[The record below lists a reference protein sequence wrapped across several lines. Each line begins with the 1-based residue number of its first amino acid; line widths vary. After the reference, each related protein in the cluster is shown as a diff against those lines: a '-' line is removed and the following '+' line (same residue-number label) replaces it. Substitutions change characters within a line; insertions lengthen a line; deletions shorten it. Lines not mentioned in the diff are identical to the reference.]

1 MKMTMTLDSED
12 ESQTEYVLEI
22 SNKKKQ
28 NKRIMANMKIQ
39 GKIIKFQIDSGSTVN
54 VIPRSIAG
62 DDKLLPCDTDLQSW
76 SGQSVIPVGRKQLV
90 VENCK
95 TKKKYNLEF
104 IVVDGEYTPVI
115 GKVDCEKMK
124 LITVNYENI
133 NSMDTVNKYNT
144 VFDDGLGKLPGTVHL
159 TVDTN
164 AVPVAIATCRSP
176 INLKEKIKK
185 KLDEMTEM
193 NVITKVDEPTDWVSR
208 MVASIKKN
216 GDIRICI
223 DPQALNAALKRELHP
238 LPVIDDI
245 LLELSKARIF
255 SKFDL
260 RNGYWQCE
268 LDSESSM
275 LTTFQTPFG
284 RYRWERLPFGLA
296 VSSEI
301 FQKRL
306 MTALEG
312 LSGTVCVADDI
323 LVFGVGENDKEAEI
337 DHERKLEALL
347 ERCEKIGIKL
357 NREKTEMR
365 KKEVAFLGHKI
376 TSKGLEIDKDKVEA
390 IVKME
395 APKNVKEVQRFA
407 GMVNYLARFLPQL
420 SEIMEPIRILTLKD
434 RAFVWGKKQD
444 EAFTEIKTKV
454 TQAPVLAYY
463 DCKKPLQ
470 IQCDASMNGIGSVLM
485 QDGRPISFAS
495 KALTPTESRYAVI
508 EKEML
513 AVLFSLKK
521 FHQYTFGNRT
531 TVFSDHKPLQSILKK
546 PLDQAPR
553 RLQGMILATQ
563 LYNFEVQYILEKI
576 CTLLICCQ
584 DLIYQMQV
592 SVIVLIMLMQWTIFL

>member
-1 MKMTMTLDSED
+1 M
-12 ESQTEYVLEI
+12 
-22 SNKKKQ
+22 
-28 NKRIMANMKIQ
+28 
-39 GKIIKFQIDSGSTVN
+39 
-54 VIPRSIAG
+54 
-62 DDKLLPCDTDLQSW
+62 
-76 SGQSVIPVGRKQLV
+76 
-90 VENCK
+90 
-95 TKKKYNLEF
+95 
-104 IVVDGEYTPVI
+104 
-115 GKVDCEKMK
+115 
-124 LITVNYENI
+124 
-133 NSMDTVNKYNT
+133 
-144 VFDDGLGKLPGTVHL
+144 
-159 TVDTN
+159 
-164 AVPVAIATCRSP
+164 
-176 INLKEKIKK
+176 
-185 KLDEMTEM
+185 
-193 NVITKVDEPTDWVSR
+193 
-208 MVASIKKN
+208 
-216 GDIRICI
+216 
-223 DPQALNAALKRELHP
+223 
-238 LPVIDDI
+238 
-245 LLELSKARIF
+245 
-255 SKFDL
+255 
-260 RNGYWQCE
+260 
-268 LDSESSM
+268 
-275 LTTFQTPFG
+275 
-284 RYRWERLPFGLA
+284 
-296 VSSEI
+296 
-301 FQKRL
+301 
-306 MTALEG
+306 
-312 LSGTVCVADDI
+312 
-323 LVFGVGENDKEAEI
+323 FGVGENDKEAEI
-337 DHERKLEALL
+337 DHERKVEALL

-407 GMVNYLARFLPQL
+407 GVVNYLARFLPQL

-563 LYNFEVQYILEKI
+563 LYNFEVQYIPGKDMHIADLLSRSYLPDASECDSFDHVNAVDYIPVRSKRLSKMRKATQDDDVLQMLITVVQEGWPDDKI
-576 CTLLICCQ
+576 LLPP
-584 DLIYQMQV
+584 QV
-592 SVIVLIMLMQWTIFL
+592 MLYFHCRDEIVVNDGLVFKGSRVIVPESMRKEIKEALHTAHIGVESTLRRARECVYWPSMNSDIKMMISQCEICNKHNTSQ